1 MKIKVIVAITAVMS
15 MMLGS
20 CSNNAIQSAKMK
32 SNMDSLSYA
41 FGVFYYGSLSTDSL
55 ELNPVLVAKAMMDGK
70 EQKSAMTEEE
80 ARSIIM
86 DFINIREAEKAE
98 KEAEANKVLFKDY
111 IEENTLFLEK
121 NKEKEGVEVT
131 ASGLQYEVI
140 TMGRGQKP
148 SAMNTVK
155 VHYTGT
161 LIDGT
166 EFDSSRDG
174 EPAEFPLANVIP
186 GWIEA
191 LQLMPVGSKFR
202 IYLPSDLAY
211 GSRGAGEAIKPFST
225 LIFDVEL
232 LDIIQ

>member
-1 MKIKVIVAITAVMS
+1 
-15 MMLGS
+15 
-20 CSNNAIQSAKMK
+20 
-32 SNMDSLSYA
+32 MDSLSYA